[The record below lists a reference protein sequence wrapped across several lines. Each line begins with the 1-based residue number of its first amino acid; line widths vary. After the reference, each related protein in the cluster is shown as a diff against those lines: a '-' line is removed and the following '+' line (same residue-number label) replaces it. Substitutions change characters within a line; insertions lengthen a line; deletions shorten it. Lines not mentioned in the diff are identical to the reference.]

1 MQIAV
6 YCCEDEVPDG
16 FAFVAHII
24 NEQPGKPG
32 KPWVLG
38 FHPVVFR
45 APTAAAARENAQSWW
60 DAELKKVADKE
71 ANRAAMSER
80 MRKPKAA

>member
-1 MQIAV
+1 MQIVV
-6 YCCEDEVPDG
+6 YTATDAPAG
-16 FAFVAHII
+16 FECVAHII

-45 APTAAAARENAQSWW
+45 APTATAAREIAQSWW
-60 DAELKKVADKE
+60 DAELKKAADKI
-71 ANRAAMSER
+71 ANGQAMSIR
-80 MRKPKAA
+80 MKNRKAA